1 MLANNINKG
10 DKVAVLDDVIK
21 GVVVAVHPTKIEIE
35 STDGFTFEFA
45 PNELV
50 VIKDNQFEL
59 SKYSDISNELLL
71 AKSKETTKKKKGI
84 KFKSDLKE
92 DKLPPMEVDLH
103 IHQLIPSTKGMD
115 NFDILNHQLSHAKHK
130 LEFAI
135 KNRIPKIVFIH
146 GVGEGVLKSELEFL
160 LQNYNVDFYEAS
172 YKKYGFG
179 ATEVY
184 VYQNSKK

>member
-1 MLANNINKG
+1 MLEKKFNVG
-10 DKVAVLDDVIK
+10 DEVAVLDDVIK
-21 GVVVAVHPTKIEIE
+21 GKVVAVFATKIVIE
-35 STDGFTFEFA
+35 STDGFPFEFA
-45 PNELV
+45 PKELV
-50 VIKDNQFEL
+50 VIKENQFEM

-71 AKSKETTKKKKGI
+71 QKTKEIPKKKKGI
-84 KFKSDLKE
+84 KFKSDVKE
-92 DKLPPMEVDLH
+92 EKLPPMEVDLH

-115 NFDILNHQLSHAKHK
+115 NYDILSTQLEHAKHK

-146 GVGEGVLKSELEFL
+146 GVGEGVLKSELDFML
-160 LQNYNVDFYEAS
+160 NNYNVDYYEAS

-184 VYQNSKK
+184 IYQNPKN